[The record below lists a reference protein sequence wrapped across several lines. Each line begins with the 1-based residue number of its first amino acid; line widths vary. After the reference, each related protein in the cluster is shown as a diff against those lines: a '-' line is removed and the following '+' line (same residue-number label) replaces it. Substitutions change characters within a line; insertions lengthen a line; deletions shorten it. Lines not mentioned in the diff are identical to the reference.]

1 MNPAI
6 NILLVDDHEV
16 VRLGFKMLLSSYPQI
31 GEIHTSCCGEEA
43 LTHCRMFQPDVV
55 VMDLSMPGIGGLEAI
70 RRILRDSPET
80 IILVYS
86 NHEATIYAQR
96 SFQAGARGY
105 INKNRAAES
114 LAEAIFTVS
123 EGEMYCEKPL
133 TDTHSSRKDALNKTH
148 QIEQKIES
156 LSPREFDVFCLL
168 ARGMNTREI
177 SDNLCLGYK
186 TIANYSS
193 QIKNKLNANTL
204 VDLTYIAMNSG
215 LIKL

>member
-1 MNPAI
+1 MKSTI

-16 VRLGFKMLLSSYPQI
+16 VRLGFQMLLSSYPQI
-31 GEIHTSCCGEEA
+31 GEISTSCCGEEA
-43 LTHCRMFQPDVV
+43 LTHCRMYQPDVV

-70 RRILRDSPET
+70 RRILRSSPDT

-86 NHEATIYAQR
+86 IHEAAIYEQR
-96 SFQAGARGY
+96 SIQAGARGY
-105 INKNRAAES
+105 INKNRAAEV

-123 EGEMYCEKPL
+123 QGEMYSELPSA
-133 TDTHSSRKDALNKTH
+133 DTHNSLKPASSETDP
-148 QIEQKIES
+148 IEQKIES

-168 ARGMNTREI
+168 AKGMNTREI
-177 SDNLCLGYK
+177 SENLCLGYK